1 MVDAWSAGDYDA
13 VRALVH
19 PDCVVESHAH
29 GEFTIVGCEH
39 VIEQL
44 ESMRGTLWAI
54 GPMRVKELDE
64 DMLLSHATVRMP
76 LGSGGHSVSSIYWL
90 TTYRDGR
97 IARTQAF
104 RSEADAL
111 AARDGSAA
119 AADRL

>member
-1 MVDAWSAGDYDA
+1 MVDAWSAGDYET

-19 PDCVVESHAH
+19 PDCVVESRVP
-29 GEFTIVGCEH
+29 GGRTIVGWEC

-54 GPMRVKELDE
+54 GPMKVQELDE
-64 DMLLSHATVRMP
+64 DTLLSHATVRMP
-76 LGSGGHSVSSIYWL
+76 LENGGHSVTSIYWL
-90 TTYRDGR
+90 TTYREGK

-111 AARDGSAA
+111 AARSRSAA
-119 AADRL
+119 P